1 MTSSLSV
8 NDVVDVDIVLSP
20 VAAAERNFGSLLILG
35 DSSVV
40 DVLERLRLYTTIDG
54 VAADFGSTAPEYLA
68 ALRYF
73 SQSPQPQLCYVGRW
87 ARTAS
92 RGTLRGG
99 VLSSAQQ
106 AMSNFTAIANGSL
119 SVTIDGVSHPL
130 SSLDLTAQTNLNGV
144 ASVIQ
149 TALAGSGTVIWDAAN
164 GRFQV
169 KSATTGATSTVTF
182 ATTTGSGTD
191 ISSLLKLK
199 STDGGYVVA
208 GIAAETLLAAAQ
220 ALTNLS
226 TAWYG
231 LTVASSVA
239 PVDAD
244 HVAVAAAIE
253 AASASRIYGVTI
265 QDSAALNAGSTTDLA
280 YVLKAANLKRTFT
293 QESSTDPYAAASV
306 FGRAFTVDFD
316 GSLTTLTLKFK
327 QEPGIT
333 AESLTESQAAALK
346 AKNCNVFVNYSNGTA
361 ILQEGVMCNGFF
373 FDEVHGTDWLQNDL
387 QTEVFN
393 LLFESDTKIPQTD
406 AGINNILARVSSRL
420 EQAVTNGLVAPGV
433 WTGPGI
439 GAIKSGDTL
448 AKGYYVYAAP
458 VATQST
464 ADRQARKAPVI
475 QCAIKLAGAVH
486 SANIIVNVNR

>member
-1 MTSSLSV
+1 MNSLSV

-20 VAAAERNFGSLLILG
+20 VAAQERNFGSLLIVG

-40 DVLERLRLYTTIDG
+40 DVSERLRLYTSADAIAT
-54 VAADFGSTAPEYLA
+54 DFGSSAPEYLA
-68 ALRYF
+68 AQLYF
-73 SQSPQPQLCYVGRW
+73 SQSPQPQICYVGRW

-106 AMSNFTAIANGSL
+106 AMSNFTGIANGSL
-119 SVTIDGVSHPL
+119 SITIDGVSHPL
-130 SSLDLTAQTNLNGV
+130 SALDLTAQTNLNGV

-149 TALAGSGTVIWDAAN
+149 TALSGSGTVVWDAAN
-164 GRFQV
+164 GRFTV
-169 KSATTGATSTVTF
+169 KSATTGPTSTVTF
-182 ATTTGSGTD
+182 ASSTGSGTD

-199 STDGGYVVA
+199 STDSGYIVA
-208 GIAAETLLAAAQ
+208 GIAAETLLSAVNTMINQ
-220 ALTNLS
+220 S

-244 HVAVAAAIE
+244 HLAVAGAIE
-253 AASASRIYGVTI
+253 AASASRVYGVTT
-265 QDSAALNAGSTTDLA
+265 QDSATLNAGSTTDLA
-280 YVLKAANLKRTFT
+280 YALKAANYKRTFT
-293 QESSTDPYAAASV
+293 QYSSSNSYAVASL
-306 FGRAFTVDFD
+306 FGRAFTVNFD

-327 QEPGIT
+327 TEPGVT
-333 AESLTESQAAALK
+333 AESLTESQAAALG

-361 ILQEGVMCNGFF
+361 IVQQGVMCNGFY

-387 QTEVFN
+387 QTDIFN
-393 LLFESDTKIPQTD
+393 LLFESETKIPQTD
-406 AGINNILARVSSRL
+406 AGINNIVTRVSSRL

-433 WTGPGI
+433 WTGPDI
-439 GAIKSGDTL
+439 GAIDSGDTL
-448 AKGYYVYAAP
+448 AKGYYVFAAP
-458 VATQST
+458 VATQSS
-464 ADRQARKAPVI
+464 ADRAARKAPVI

>member
-1 MTSSLSV
+1 MNSLSV
-8 NDVVDVDIVLSP
+8 NDVVNVSIVLSP
-20 VAAAERNFGSLLILG
+20 VAAQERNFGSLLILG
-35 DSSVV
+35 DSTVI
-40 DVLERLRLYTTIDG
+40 DVQERLRLYTSIDG
-54 VAADFGSTAPEYLA
+54 IAADFGSSAPEYLA
-68 ALRYF
+68 AQLYF
-73 SQSPQPQLCYVGRW
+73 SQSPQPQICYVGRW

-106 AMSNFTAIANGSL
+106 AMSNFTGIANGSL
-119 SVTIDGVSHPL
+119 SITIDGVSHPL
-130 SSLDLTAQTNLNGV
+130 SALDLTAQTNLNGV

-149 TALAGSGTVIWDAAN
+149 TALSGSGTVVWDAAN
-164 GRFQV
+164 GRFTV

-182 ATTTGSGTD
+182 ASPTGSGTD
-191 ISSLLKLK
+191 LTTLLKLA
-199 STDGGYVVA
+199 SSGGGYVVA
-208 GIAAETLLAAAQ
+208 GIAAETLLAAVNTQ
-220 ALTNLS
+220 LNQS

-244 HVAVAAAIE
+244 HVAVAGAIE
-253 AASASRIYGVTI
+253 AAGASRVYGVTI

-293 QESSTDPYAAASV
+293 QYSSSSPYAVASL

-327 QEPGIT
+327 TEPGVT
-333 AESLTESQAAALK
+333 AESLTEAQAAALG

-361 ILQEGVMCNGFF
+361 IVQQGVMCNGFF

-387 QTEVFN
+387 QTDIFN
-393 LLFESDTKIPQTD
+393 LLYESETKIPQTD
-406 AGINNILARVSSRL
+406 AGINNIVARVSSRL
-420 EQAVTNGLVAPGV
+420 DQAVTNGLVAPGV
-433 WTGPGI
+433 WTGPAI
-439 GAIKSGDTL
+439 GAISSGATL
-448 AKGYYVYAAP
+448 AQGYYVFAAP
-458 VATQST
+458 VATQSS
-464 ADRQARKAPVI
+464 ADRAARKAPVI
-475 QCAIKLAGAVH
+475 QVAAKLAGAVH